1 MQINVTGH
9 HVELTDG
16 LTQAVT
22 QKCKKVA
29 SHYPDISTI
38 NVVLTVDKN
47 TQTVEATTHYLGQD
61 IVANHQVSRLAV
73 GDQISR
79 RFPTEKPY
87 HGRHTGGF
95 GHRGHVGCRL
105 DAEDWD
111 AVIDEMAQQVAV
123 VTGDVDH
130 QALAAE
136 GKTLASH
143 GRKSPGVGDPALRIG

>member
-61 IVANHQVSRLAV
+61 IVAKASADELYKAIPEMGAKLQASLHKRKEITKSH
-73 GDQISR
+73 SHS
-79 RFPTEKPY
+79 KP
-87 HGRHTGGF
+87 
-95 GHRGHVGCRL
+95 
-105 DAEDWD
+105 A
-111 AVIDEMAQQVAV
+111 IDIEIEA
-123 VTGDVDH
+123 
-130 QALAAE
+130 ALA
-136 GKTLASH
+136 T
-143 GRKSPGVGDPALRIG
+143 